1 MHSYYQSVAPTEL
14 TISELNEV
22 RECSPETSRSKE
34 AQIRAAKVRSFFR
47 DYENWNK
54 EVDDGSLLQER
65 EHELGITPEEW
76 SEYHRFE
83 IQF

>member
-1 MHSYYQSVAPTEL
+1 MGFDE
-14 TISELNEV
+14 TISE
-22 RECSPETSRSKE
+22 RISAGFISDTPTGK

-65 EHELGITPEEW
+65 EHELGITQEEW

>member
-1 MHSYYQSVAPTEL
+1 MHDL
-14 TISELNEV
+14 TIHDRLERGFISD
-22 RECSPETSRSKE
+22 TADGK
-34 AQIRAAKVRSFFR
+34 AQMRAARVRSFFR

-65 EHELGITPEEW
+65 EHELAITPEEW
-76 SEYHRFE
+76 EEHRRFE